1 MRAIYASSLLAIAG
15 AALFHPANAVA
26 ASDPGLKTDQRAVE
40 VAERSMAA
48 MGGKE
53 RFAAAR
59 LLRFDFAPVR
69 DGKVT
74 SSYHHWWDRQ
84 TGAYRLEGVSK
95 EGVPYRVLFDDVNA
109 KKGRAWL
116 GDRELQGD
124 ELAQWLD
131 RGYGR
136 FINDSYWLLMPWKWL
151 DPGVN
156 LEYAGKKTV
165 DGQEYDVVTLSFGNG
180 VGLTSNDHYW
190 AYVSTKT
197 NLMERWEYVLQT
209 EEGAPG
215 AGPPTPWAWEDW
227 KETQSGI
234 KLPTMRRKL
243 VDPPFQI
250 TFPVAEL
257 RSDVSDAELASIF
270 HPTEPLPPAAPVATP
285 APTPA
290 PTPSSGSILKP

>member
-1 MRAIYASSLLAIAG
+1 MRAIIATSLLSITG
-15 AALFHPANAVA
+15 SALLPSAPAVA
-26 ASDPGLKTDQRAVE
+26 ASDPKAVE
-40 VAERSMAA
+40 VAQRSMTA
-48 MGGKE
+48 MGGQE

-74 SSYHHWWDRQ
+74 STYHHWWDRH
-84 TGAYRLEGVSK
+84 TGAYRVEGVSR

-109 KKGRAWL
+109 KKGRVLL
-116 GDRELQGD
+116 GDRELAGE
-124 ELAQWLD
+124 ELTTWLD

-136 FINDSYWLLMPWKWL
+136 FINDTYWLLMPWKWL

-156 LEYAGKKTV
+156 LEYGGRKTI
-165 DGQEYDVVTLSFGNG
+165 DGQEYDVVTLSFGSD
-180 VGLTSNDHYW
+180 VGLTSNDRYS

-197 NLMERWEYVLQT
+197 NLMERWEYVLET

-215 AGPPTPWAWEDW
+215 TAAPTPWAWEEW
-227 KETQSGI
+227 KKTAAGV
-234 KLPTMRRKL
+234 KLATMRRKL

-257 RSDVSDAELASIF
+257 KNEVTDAELQSIF
-270 HPTEPLPPAAPVATP
+270 HPTEPLPPPAAPAP
-285 APTPA
+285 SAAPSPTPA
-290 PTPSSGSILKP
+290 PTPTPSTTP